1 VPSVITLPSGA
12 SFQPK
17 RLTVRALKEA
27 VVIVETIRVTTK
39 QSEMLELVE
48 KALTLTIESDQ
59 PIIDLVDLPEAMQ
72 LIGQAIS
79 GGRVTDDERKK
90 SELPH

>member
-1 VPSVITLPSGA
+1 MPSVIILPSGA

-17 RLTVRALKEA
+17 RLTVRGLKEA
-27 VVIVETIRVTTK
+27 VSVVEAIRECKK
-39 QSEMLELVE
+39 QSETLELVE
-48 KALTLTIESDQ
+48 KALTLTIESSTV
-59 PIIDLVDLPEAMQ
+59 IDEVDLQEAMI

-90 SELPH
+90 SE

>member
-1 VPSVITLPSGA
+1 MPSLIILPSGA

-27 VVIVETIRVTTK
+27 VVIVETIRETTK
-39 QSEMLELVE
+39 QSELLELVE
-48 KALTLTIESDQ
+48 KALTLTIEGDE

-90 SELPH
+90 SE

>member
-1 VPSVITLPSGA
+1 MPSGA

-27 VVIVETIRVTTK
+27 VVIVETIRETTK
-39 QSEMLELVE
+39 QSELLALVE
-48 KALTLTIESDQ
+48 KALTLTIESDE

-90 SELPH
+90 SE

>member
-1 VPSVITLPSGA
+1 MSIIALPSGA
-12 SFQPK
+12 TYESK

-27 VVIVETIRVTTK
+27 VKIVEAIQSKPEK
-39 QSEMLELVE
+39 QSDTIELVE
-48 KALTLTIESDQ
+48 KALALV
-59 PIIDLVDLPEAMQ
+59 IDSTTVVDEVDLNEAMI

-90 SELPH
+90 SE